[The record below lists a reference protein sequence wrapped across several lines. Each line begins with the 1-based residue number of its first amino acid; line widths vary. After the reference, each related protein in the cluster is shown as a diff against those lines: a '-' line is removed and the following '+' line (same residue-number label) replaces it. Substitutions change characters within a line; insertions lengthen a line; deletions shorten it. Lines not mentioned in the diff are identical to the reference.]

1 MVHLLSII
9 FFYCTIEINENKQ
22 LRYFQLIVRKMS
34 ADICSDVGQ
43 QIKNEAKESSE
54 NLEKVHL
61 STSNENN
68 CDSNKIGKCYIFI

>member
-1 MVHLLSII
+1 
-9 FFYCTIEINENKQ
+9 
-22 LRYFQLIVRKMS
+22 MS

-68 CDSNKIGKCYIFI
+68 CDSNKIGKFYIFI